1 MAKSLHTGHRERL
14 KQRFLEQGLD
24 GFTDIQAL
32 ELLLFYSVPRQD
44 TNPIAHKLLEHF
56 GSLSQVLEAPA
67 EELMKV
73 GGIGEH
79 SAVLLSLMNQ
89 MSRFY
94 LVDRARREKVLPT
107 IDDCARYMM
116 PYFYGRTNETVFLLC
131 LDAKCKALSCKEV
144 GEGSVNSA
152 AVPIRRIVEMAL
164 NANATSIVLGHN
176 HPSGFAVPSEEDRFT
191 THRLAAA
198 LQAVDILLADH
209 IVVADDEFVS
219 MVQSGFYRPQE
230 YSLMI

>member
-1 MAKSLHTGHRERL
+1 MSIHDGHRDRL
-14 KQRFLEQGLD
+14 RKRFCEEGLD
-24 GFTDIQAL
+24 SFTDVQVL
-32 ELLLFYSVPRQD
+32 ELLLFYCIPRQD
-44 TNPIAHKLLEHF
+44 TNEIAHRLIDHF
-56 GSLSQVLEAPA
+56 GSFAQVLDASP
-67 EELMKV
+67 EELKKV
-73 GGIGEH
+73 PGIGGMTAAFLPLIKAAGRYYDVDKSKNTTFLNTIEDCGNY
-79 SAVLLSLMNQ
+79 LLPFLSKQ
-89 MSRFY
+89 R
-94 LVDRARREKVLPT
+94 
-107 IDDCARYMM
+107 
-116 PYFYGRTNETVFLLC
+116 NEVVYLLC
-131 LDAKCKALSCKEV
+131 LDSKRKVISCKEV

>member
-144 GEGSVNSA
+144 GEGTINSA
-152 AVPIRRIVEMAL
+152 GVSVRKIVETAIREG
-164 NANATSIVLGHN
+164 ASTVVLAHN
-176 HPSGFAVPSEEDRFT
+176 HPSGIALPSTEDIQVTYRV
-191 THRLAAA
+191 AAA
-198 LQAVDILLADH
+198 LAAVEVQLADH
-209 IVVADDEFVS
+209 IVVAEDDYVS
-219 MVQSGFYRPQE
+219 MAQSGYRFDDCGNV
-230 YSLMI
+230 